1 MLWISEITF
10 MELRKIRN
18 ESELVQVHKL
28 LEENLKQ
35 NLSYQER
42 KQQGFITINY
52 SLNSLIKLNKITPT
66 IVAIDESKVIGYA
79 LSANRNCKG
88 LHKFLDM
95 VIAEVDKTF
104 YNKDLLLES
113 DYVVVGQLCVA
124 KAYRRR
130 GVSQKIYQEFKQEFH
145 QTHPYCLTGV
155 DALNKGSIESHK
167 KCGFRVLKQ
176 LKCGLNSIGYL
187 LIWDWRI

>member
-1 MLWISEITF
+1 
-10 MELRKIRN
+10 MEVRN
-18 ESELVQVHKL
+18 AQDKSELAQVHKL
-28 LEENLKQ
+28 LQENLKQ

-66 IVAIDESKVIGYA
+66 IVATDGNKVIGYA
-79 LSANRNCKG
+79 LSANRNCTG
-88 LHKFLDM
+88 LDKFLDM
-95 VIAEVDKTF
+95 IIAEVDRTF
-104 YNKDLLLES
+104 YNKNLLLES
-113 DYVVVGQLCVA
+113 NYVMVGQLCVA

-155 DALNKGSIESHK
+155 DVLNKGSIKSHK

-176 LKCGLNSIGYL
+176 LKCCGLNSIGYL

>member
-1 MLWISEITF
+1 
-10 MELRKIRN
+10 MEVRKIRN

-66 IVAIDESKVIGYA
+66 IVATNGSKVIGYA
-79 LSANRNCKG
+79 LSANRKCKG
-88 LHKFLDM
+88 LDRFLDM
-95 VIAEVDKTF
+95 LIAEIDRTF
-104 YNKDLLLES
+104 YNKDLLCKS
-113 DYVVVGQLCVA
+113 DYLVVGQLCVA

-130 GVSQKIYQEFKQEFH
+130 GISQKIYQEFKQEFH

-155 DALNKGSIESHK
+155 DTLNKGSIESHK

-176 LKCGLNSIGYL
+176 LKCCGLNSIGYL